1 MAIELRAIVVIS
13 DFKFDFIFEIS
24 HLNDP
29 DINMHIGSRNHFDG
43 LQTAS
48 VTSDILFDI
57 KFVIRNPSYPEII
70 CILAL
75 TATLVASEAMA
86 TSK

>member
-1 MAIELRAIVVIS
+1 MEEQEGNGPIDSRAIVVIS

-24 HLNDP
+24 LLSEP

-57 KFVIRNPSYPEII
+57 KFVIRNLS
-70 CILAL
+70 
-75 TATLVASEAMA
+75 
-86 TSK
+86 